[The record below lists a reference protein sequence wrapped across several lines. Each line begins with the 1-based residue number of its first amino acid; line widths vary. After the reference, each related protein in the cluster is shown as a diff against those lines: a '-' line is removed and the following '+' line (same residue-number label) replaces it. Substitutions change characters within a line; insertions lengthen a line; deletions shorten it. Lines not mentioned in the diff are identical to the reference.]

1 MLINI
6 AIIEDHQVL
15 VDALNYLIRSESDLN
30 FVGGAGSLAEGR
42 ELIKQANPDVLL
54 LDVGL
59 PDGNGLDLIS
69 EIKKSSPNTQVV
81 VLTRYSDESTLMR
94 AIDSGVS
101 GFLPKGCTLP
111 ELMNAL
117 RKAANGEIIMPP
129 SLLVG
134 LLKRIPRDRAVVT
147 EDENIREHLTPRERD
162 ILTHLAR
169 GKSVSAIA
177 EELSISTLTVRTHI
191 RNLLS
196 KLGVHSRLEAVA
208 YAIRNGLID
217 PIA

>member
-1 MLINI
+1 LINI

-30 FVGGAGSLAEGR
+30 FVGGAGSLEEGR
-42 ELIKQANPDVLL
+42 ELIRQASPDVLL

-59 PDGNGLDLIS
+59 PDGNGLDLITDV
-69 EIKKSSPNTQVV
+69 KKFSPETQVV

-111 ELMNAL
+111 ELMNTI
-117 RKAANGEIIMPP
+117 RKAANGEIVMPP

-134 LLKRIPRDRAVVT
+134 LLKRIPRDKAVVT
-147 EDENIREHLTPRERD
+147 DDENIREHLTPRERD
-162 ILTHLAR
+162 ILAHLAR

-196 KLGVHSRLEAVA
+196 KLGVHSRLEAVT

>member
-1 MLINI
+1 LINI

-30 FVGGAGSLAEGR
+30 FVGGAGSLEEGR
-42 ELIKQANPDVLL
+42 ELIRQASPDVLL

-59 PDGNGLDLIS
+59 PDGNGLDLITDV
-69 EIKKSSPNTQVV
+69 KKFSPDTQVV

-111 ELMNAL
+111 ELMNTI
-117 RKAANGEIIMPP
+117 RKAANGEIVMPP

-134 LLKRIPRDRAVVT
+134 LLKRIPRDKAVVT
-147 EDENIREHLTPRERD
+147 DDENIREHLTPRERD
-162 ILTHLAR
+162 ILAHLAR

-196 KLGVHSRLEAVA
+196 KLGVHSRLEAVT

>member
-1 MLINI
+1 M
-6 AIIEDHQVL
+6 
-15 VDALNYLIRSESDLN
+15 
-30 FVGGAGSLAEGR
+30 
-42 ELIKQANPDVLL
+42 PDVLL

-59 PDGNGLDLIS
+59 PDGNGLDLIPDV
-69 EIKKSSPNTQVV
+69 KKLSPETQIV

-111 ELMNAL
+111 ELISAI

-134 LLKRIPRDRAVVT
+134 LLKRIPRDKAVIT
-147 EDENIREHLTPRERD
+147 EDDQVREHLTPRERD

-169 GKSVSAIA
+169 GKSVSTIA
-177 EELSISTLTVRTHI
+177 DELSISTLTVRTHI